1 MANRLL
7 GLSRPRA
14 AGARRRLFWRLVV
27 VGMGVLVGFV
37 VFTFGYAGGADYIS
51 SDPAVCTNC
60 HVMRENYDGWIKS
73 SHGKVAVCNDCHS
86 PKDFVGK
93 WTTKAI
99 NGWNHGLAFTT
110 GRFPDDIQINA
121 RNLQISEDS
130 CLSCHKS
137 VVEGISATRSHDQK
151 ISCVK
156 CHNNVGHLR

>member
-1 MANRLL
+1 MAKRIL
-7 GLSRPRA
+7 GFSRGGA
-14 AGARRRLFWRLVV
+14 AGTRRWFLRLVA
-27 VGMGVLVGFV
+27 VGMGVLVGV
-37 VFTFGYAGGADYIS
+37 GVFTFGYADGAAYLS
-51 SDPAVCTNC
+51 NDPATCINC

-130 CLSCHKS
+130 CLGCHKS